1 MIGLG
6 NPGPRYERTR
16 HNIGFEIAAELAR
29 RWEMPRPR
37 QRYGGLISEGRTGPG
52 GPRVALLQPLT
63 FMNESGSAAGPARG
77 ELRAPLDHV
86 VVLHDEIDLEFGA
99 VRVRLGGGLAG
110 HNGLKSLRRG
120 LGGADFWRVR
130 AGVGRPDSSDPEV
143 VSAYVL
149 SRFAEPREE
158 VEALVARAADE
169 AERLVARIDS
179 GEAAAGASSKPEE
192 PKEVEGE

>member
-1 MIGLG
+1 
-6 NPGPRYERTR
+6 
-16 HNIGFEIAAELAR
+16 
-29 RWEMPRPR
+29 
-37 QRYGGLISEGRTGPG
+37 
-52 GPRVALLQPLT
+52 
-63 FMNESGSAAGPARG
+63 MNESGSAAGPARG

-86 VVLHDEIDLEFGA
+86 VVLHDEIDLEFGT

-149 SRFAEPREE
+149 SRFTEHPEE
-158 VEALVARAADE
+158 VEALIADAAGE
-169 AERLVARIDS
+169 AEILLAQI
-179 GEAAAGASSKPEE
+179 AAGDARGAAPTGIEE
-192 PKEVEGE
+192 AEGG